1 MIYPHTVVYRID
13 LAPIGK
19 GRPRFTRA
27 TGRARTPDSTRQ
39 WEAQAAT
46 QLREQHTGQALDTRA
61 PMWCVSVDA
70 YYPRPKARPDYV
82 PLELWK
88 MRHHD
93 LHARSRYDL
102 DNVAKIVLDA
112 LQQGCVLEDDRC
124 VVVLHAEAWFAGED
138 GPRVEVALTEV
149 RS

>member
-1 MIYPHTVVYRID
+1 MTPTTILYRID

-27 TGRARTPDSTRQ
+27 TGRARTPESTRQ
-39 WEAQAAT
+39 WEAQAAA
-46 QLREQHTGQALDTRA
+46 QLREQHTGQALDARA
-61 PMWCVSVDA
+61 PMWCVSIDA
-70 YYPRPKARPDYV
+70 YYPRPKARPAYV

-88 MRHHD
+88 IRHHD

-124 VVVLHAEAWFAGED
+124 VVVLHAEAWFAGDE
-138 GPRVEVALTEV
+138 GARVEVYMTEV
-149 RS
+149 QS

>member
-1 MIYPHTVVYRID
+1 MTPTTIMFRID

-39 WEAQAAT
+39 WEAQAAG
-46 QLREQHTGQALDTRA
+46 QLREQHTGQALDARA

-88 MRHHD
+88 IAHMD

-102 DNVAKIVLDA
+102 DNVAKIVLDS
-112 LQQGCVLEDDRC
+112 LQQATVIEDDRC
-124 VVVLHAEAWFAGED
+124 VVLLHAEAWYAQPGEAGYL
-138 GPRVEVALTEV
+138 VVTLTEV
-149 RS
+149 GS

>member
-1 MIYPHTVVYRID
+1 MTPTTILYRID

-19 GRPRFTRA
+19 GRPRFTRS
-27 TGRARTPDSTRQ
+27 TGRARTPESTRQ
-39 WEAQAAT
+39 WEAQAAA
-46 QLREQHTGQALDTRA
+46 QLREQHTGQALDARA

-70 YYPRPKARPDYV
+70 YYPRPKSRPDYV

-124 VVVLHAEAWFAGED
+124 VVVLHAEAWLAGED

>member
-1 MIYPHTVVYRID
+1 MIQPHTILYRID

-27 TGRARTPDSTRQ
+27 TGRARTPESTRQ
-39 WEAQAAT
+39 WEAQAAA
-46 QLREQHTGQALDTRA
+46 QLREQHTGQALDARA

-70 YYPRPKARPDYV
+70 YYPRPKSRPAYV

-93 LHARSRYDL
+93 LHARSRFDL

-138 GPRVEVALTEV
+138 GPRVEVSLTEV
-149 RS
+149 SS